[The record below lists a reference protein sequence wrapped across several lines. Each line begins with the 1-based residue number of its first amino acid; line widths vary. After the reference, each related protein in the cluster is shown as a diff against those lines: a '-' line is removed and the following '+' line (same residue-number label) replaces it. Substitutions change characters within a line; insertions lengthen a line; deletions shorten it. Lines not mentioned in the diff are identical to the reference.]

1 MKKRY
6 ACIDRSP
13 ASDDRL
19 MKMTVQVAHLRPE
32 VYYGMSNYI
41 DKYGLEV
48 AAKISNHKIAHIQA
62 IKKLV
67 EKEHIDCGFT
77 LTRTFDVFLDES
89 FATKRKDTYDSLV
102 KKGVTSFQEAHFT
115 PAKHA
120 ERVSGVKGAK
130 GCFCFSFIVAH
141 LWPYKLVIHLLG
153 LAVTKRLN
161 LQTHTPVTQV
171 TSTLDAGGRYAV
183 NTPRGIITA
192 KKVVFTSNDFTASIL
207 SEYAQKM
214 VSCRQLCS
222 RVLTPD
228 AIKTPYLINTYSL
241 QQSGHASIYD

>member
-1 MKKRY
+1 
-6 ACIDRSP
+6 
-13 ASDDRL
+13 
-19 MKMTVQVAHLRPE
+19 MKMIVQVAHLRPE
-32 VYYGMSNYI
+32 VYYGMSNYT

-48 AAKISNHKIAHIQA
+48 TAKISNHKIAHIQA

-89 FATKRKDTYDSLV
+89 FATKCKDTYDSLV

-120 ERVSGVKGAK
+120 ERVSRVKGAK
-130 GCFCFSFIVAH
+130 GCFSFIAAH
-141 LWPYKLVIHLLG
+141 LWPYKLVMHLLG

-192 KKVVFTSNDFTASIL
+192 KKVVFTSNGFTAGIL
-207 SEYAQKM
+207 SEYAQKI
-214 VSCRQLCS
+214 VPCRS

-228 AIKTPYLINTYSL
+228 ATKTPYLNNTYSL